1 VASTQ
6 WAATERLQVRVVMVE
21 GMSTDGDLHLQP
33 RTALHESPETPL
45 ELLNREE
52 NFFPL
57 SLPSGEV
64 VFLAKAQ
71 VAALAYQGPR
81 SHDPERESAALHIG
95 LEVIMSGGD
104 EYRGFAATELPP
116 NRSRASDYLNAPER
130 FFSLVV
136 GETTVCLN
144 RSHVRAA
151 RPLS

>member
-1 VASTQ
+1 MASTQ

-21 GMSTDGDLHLQP
+21 GMSIEGDLHLQP
-33 RTALHESPETPL
+33 STALHETRETPL
-45 ELLNREE
+45 ELLNRPES
-52 NFFPL
+52 FFPL
-57 SLPSGEV
+57 SLPSGDV

-71 VAALAYQGPR
+71 VAALAYQGPLTQ
-81 SHDPERESAALHIG
+81 DPERESAALHIG
-95 LEVIMSGGD
+95 LEITMSGGD

-116 NRSRASDYLNAPER
+116 NRSRASDYLNASER

>member
-1 VASTQ
+1 MASTQ
-6 WAATERLQVRVVMVE
+6 WAATERQQVRVLMVE
-21 GMSTDGDLHLQP
+21 GMSIDGDLHLQP
-33 RTALHESPETPL
+33 STALHESRETPL

-57 SLPSGEV
+57 SLPGGDV

-71 VAALAYQGPR
+71 IRVLAYQGPR

>member
-1 VASTQ
+1 LS
-6 WAATERLQVRVVMVE
+6 
-21 GMSTDGDLHLQP
+21 SGD
-33 RTALHESPETPL
+33 
-45 ELLNREE
+45 
-52 NFFPL
+52 
-57 SLPSGEV
+57 V

-71 VAALAYQGPR
+71 VAALAYQGPM

-95 LEVIMSGGD
+95 LEVIMIGGD

-144 RSHVRAA
+144 RSFVRAA

>member
-1 VASTQ
+1 
-6 WAATERLQVRVVMVE
+6 MVE
-21 GMSTDGDLHLQP
+21 GMSIDGDLHLQP
-33 RTALHESPETPL
+33 STALHESRETPL

-52 NFFPL
+52 SFFPL
-57 SLPSGEV
+57 SLPGGNV
-64 VFLAKAQ
+64 VFLSKAQ
-71 VAALAYQGPR
+71 VTALAYQGPLNQ
-81 SHDPERESAALHIG
+81 DPERESAALHIG

-116 NRSRASDYLNAPER
+116 NRSRASDFLNRPDR